1 MDIDFTTL
9 DPDIRYKLLVG
20 LVVPRPIAFVSTYN
34 ENGVANCAPF
44 SFFNVVSHEPPL
56 VIISIGT
63 RDKGGMK
70 DTLKNILRS
79 GEFVVNMVDEATA
92 NGMHIASGDFS
103 EEESEFDK
111 AGFTPLPAIRVKQP
125 RIKES
130 PASFECLLR
139 QRTELGPGRV
149 FLFGEIVMM
158 HAAEGI
164 VDPVTRRVSDTLYRP
179 VGRLWGN
186 RYCTTRQRFALPG
199 ALPEA

>member
-1 MDIDFTTL
+1 MDLDFATL
-9 DPDIRYKLLVG
+9 EPDIRYKLLVG

-34 ENGVANCAPF
+34 ANGVANCAPF

-63 RDKGGMK
+63 RDKGGPK
-70 DTLKNILRS
+70 DTLRNILRT

-103 EEESEFDK
+103 EDESEFEK
-111 AGFTPLPAIRVKQP
+111 AGFTPVPSIRVKPP

-139 QRTELGPGRV
+139 ERTELGPGRV
-149 FLFGEIVMM
+149 FLFGEIVML

-164 VDPVTRRVSDTLYRP
+164 IDPVTRRVSETLYQP

-199 ALPEA
+199 ELP